1 MRGDCRDGA
10 SIDRRYPPIALAH
23 SLEIPM
29 SLTRRG
35 ALGAM
40 LAALMAGTLSY
51 GAAHAQ
57 APASAPATTAER
69 VRFATS
75 AGNFT
80 IEVYPEAAPK
90 TVANFLEYVNSGF
103 YSGTIFHRVIN
114 GFMVQGGGFDRDM
127 KQKPTRAPIPLEAQ
141 NGLKNKAGTV
151 AMARTGDPNSATAQF
166 FINVVDNPSLDYPQP
181 DGNGYAVFG
190 KVVEGMDTVDRIK
203 KTPTTAYGPMRNVPA
218 TPIVIESATIVK

>member
-1 MRGDCRDGA
+1 
-10 SIDRRYPPIALAH
+10 
-23 SLEIPM
+23 M

-57 APASAPATTAER
+57 APASAAAQAAER

-75 AGNFT
+75 AGSFT

>member
-1 MRGDCRDGA
+1 MTVT
-10 SIDRRYPPIALAH
+10 RRAALAAMMATA
-23 SLEIPM
+23 LAF
-29 SLTRRG
+29 G
-35 ALGAM
+35 A
-40 LAALMAGTLSY
+40 
-51 GAAHAQ
+51 GAAQAQ
-57 APASAPATTAER
+57 QRAER
-69 VRFATS
+69 VQFTTS

-80 IEVYPEAAPK
+80 IEVYPDAAPK

-151 AMARTGDPNSATAQF
+151 AMARTADPNSATAQF

-181 DGNGYAVFG
+181 DGFGYAVFG
-190 KVVEGMDTVDRIK
+190 KVIEGMDTVGRIK
-203 KTPTTAYGPMRNVPA
+203 GVPTTAYGPMRNVPA
-218 TPIVIESATIVK
+218 TPIVIESATIVKP